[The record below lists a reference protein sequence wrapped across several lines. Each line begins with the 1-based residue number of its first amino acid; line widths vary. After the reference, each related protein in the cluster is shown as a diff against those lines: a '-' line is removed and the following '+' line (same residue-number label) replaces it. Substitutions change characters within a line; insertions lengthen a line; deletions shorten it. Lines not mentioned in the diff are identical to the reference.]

1 MAANNANSQEGTSEE
16 DDTSFQSDSTITPS
30 TRLFYYHTPKW
41 FNAQNI
47 KSLVELGLSKPRIQF
62 TDLESPTQSTSDDTV
77 NDMWHLSRKSFLK
90 LRDMTAAAFVRN
102 SKGYLDQKESNIIL
116 RSTDTPFIEGVD
128 ETMIKLAKVLKATLI
143 SIDREDLR
151 DLAEEFLRQDK
162 PKQSFTADEAEDA
175 SECPQ
180 RYYFAV
186 QSVKNTSKED
196 RRRNRAAI
204 SAILEAA
211 EAKDQAHLPIERT
224 GREEVSHFST
234 NVILY
239 IRSVYQ
245 IGMLS
250 GNYRYFARF
259 RDAVQ
264 NSRKRG
270 KGIIMVANMLKEEP
284 YYHTKTYKNI
294 GASLS
299 STLDIS
305 PYQRQVGGVPSEPC
319 RDLYTMTSNIRRLK
333 RFLRAKS
340 PLPSSAQF
348 LDPLSNWDPLGDS
361 LGDSRWSRNY
371 IREAGKQ
378 IIRRYLAMKTMTLED
393 VRVVLSDLNLPR
405 EPWKDRFE
413 RVKKDYDGL
422 ENSPLDYVVSLG
434 KCICPIPCCNILN
447 TVLTC
452 FLDQLNET
460 YDDVNID
467 PEAKEIIKSLVSLY
481 DFRFAATPNVARR
494 TIRTRSAL
502 LYGPPGTD
510 RAHLGRAVAK
520 DLGATLISIDAPA
533 ILSKWDI
540 DMEKY
545 IGTTLKIAAEL
556 FPCVVFIDEVH
567 ALFYQRTQDNVTWL
581 RTQLAWFLKLLGR
594 LTRTENAPFVI
605 FTTTRPYYL
614 DEAFLGRVPQK
625 LLFKLPDA
633 MTRLKIIRL
642 FVTNDNLLPP
652 FNTDHLVDLTEGY
665 THSDIFNL
673 CNEVGRT
680 WLVECADIGTDPSN
694 CNERIFSNEAFSAGR
709 LRLEDFLEA
718 LQEIR
723 PTASPRSLGDVGKD
737 S

>member
-1 MAANNANSQEGTSEE
+1 M
-16 DDTSFQSDSTITPS
+16 
-30 TRLFYYHTPKW
+30 
-41 FNAQNI
+41 
-47 KSLVELGLSKPRIQF
+47 
-62 TDLESPTQSTSDDTV
+62 
-77 NDMWHLSRKSFLK
+77 
-90 LRDMTAAAFVRN
+90 
-102 SKGYLDQKESNIIL
+102 
-116 RSTDTPFIEGVD
+116 
-128 ETMIKLAKVLKATLI
+128 
-143 SIDREDLR
+143 
-151 DLAEEFLRQDK
+151 
-162 PKQSFTADEAEDA
+162 
-175 SECPQ
+175 
-180 RYYFAV
+180 
-186 QSVKNTSKED
+186 
-196 RRRNRAAI
+196 
-204 SAILEAA
+204 
-211 EAKDQAHLPIERT
+211 
-224 GREEVSHFST
+224 
-234 NVILY
+234 
-239 IRSVYQ
+239 
-245 IGMLS
+245 
-250 GNYRYFARF
+250 
-259 RDAVQ
+259 
-264 NSRKRG
+264 
-270 KGIIMVANMLKEEP
+270 
-284 YYHTKTYKNI
+284 
-294 GASLS
+294 
-299 STLDIS
+299 
-305 PYQRQVGGVPSEPC
+305 
-319 RDLYTMTSNIRRLK
+319 
-333 RFLRAKS
+333 
-340 PLPSSAQF
+340 
-348 LDPLSNWDPLGDS
+348 
-361 LGDSRWSRNY
+361 
-371 IREAGKQ
+371 
-378 IIRRYLAMKTMTLED
+378 
-393 VRVVLSDLNLPR
+393 
-405 EPWKDRFE
+405 
-413 RVKKDYDGL
+413 
-422 ENSPLDYVVSLG
+422 
-434 KCICPIPCCNILN
+434 
-447 TVLTC
+447 LTC

-467 PEAKEIIKSLVSLY
+467 PEAKVIIESLVSLY